1 MQKPAFRIDWEVLA
15 ALSQLKG
22 CQFCKTPINS
32 TAESWEKI
40 QSISKQKGGN
50 SMSDMKKIARNAGRL
65 SRRGFIAK
73 STALGVASA
82 VSAPF
87 VIRSARAQDKVIKI
101 GGAVPLSGP
110 VAYWGISTMQ
120 GWVDGA
126 AVINEAGGLDV
137 GGERH
142 MLEVITYD
150 TKGTVADSRAATT
163 RLVEQDQVKY
173 VFSQAAASTI
183 GMLAYVPFMM
193 EHYGKENLKTAAF
206 IGPDDQDGYDCHFSY
221 ERLMKYYGVD
231 LTGVEY
237 FNWEDTDFY
246 PIVTKTL
253 KNNPDFIVT
262 SPSPP
267 GITAS
272 IVKAAREMGY
282 EGPISSPAASETKT
296 ILEVAGEYANDVV
309 LPVTCVEPVTD
320 TQREIRDRF
329 LARFGDF
336 NALAGNYSWWIYA
349 WAKAVENAGTAEDT
363 KAVADALADVVLE
376 DSYVGRVT
384 WEGQNSFGIR
394 RQGVYDC
401 YTTLIENG
409 KARLAD
415 VRYPELPKEY

>member
-1 MQKPAFRIDWEVLA
+1 MTELEKLKRMFEEGLITRRTFLSTASALGLTAAISPAF
-15 ALSQLKG
+15 LSE
-22 CQFCKTPINS
+22 P
-32 TAESWEKI
+32 A
-40 QSISKQKGGN
+40 
-50 SMSDMKKIARNAGRL
+50 NA
-65 SRRGFIAK
+65 
-73 STALGVASA
+73 
-82 VSAPF
+82 
-87 VIRSARAQDKVIKI
+87 DEKVIKI

-126 AVINEAGGLDV
+126 AVINEKGGVDI
-137 GGERH
+137 GGEKH
-142 MLEVITYD
+142 KLEIITYD
-150 TKGTVADSRAATT
+150 TKGTVADARAATT
-163 RLVEQDQVKY
+163 RLVEQDGVKY

-183 GMLAYVPFMM
+183 GMLQITEPAEVISIVACWGYLKIYGKDYPYHFRAEMSDYEQGYAYIPFMQ
-193 EHYGKENLKTAAF
+193 EHYGKDKLQSAAF
-206 IGPDDQDGYDCHFSY
+206 IGPDDQDGIDCHHSY
-221 ERLMKYYGVD
+221 QRLMEYYGIKD
-231 LTGVEY
+231 LGVEY

-253 KNNPDFIVT
+253 KSNPDFIVT

-282 EGPISSPAASETKT
+282 KGPISSPAASETKT
-296 ILEVAGEYANDVV
+296 ILEVAGEYAHDVV

-320 TQREIRDRF
+320 TQKAIKARF
-329 LARFGDF
+329 IERFGDF
-336 NALAGNYSWWIYA
+336 NALAGNYSWWIYGLVA
-349 WAKAVENAGTAEDT
+349 ALEKAGTYEDT
-363 KAVADALADVVLE
+363 KAVADALAEVVLE
-376 DSYVGRVT
+376 DTYVGKVT

-415 VRYPELPKEY
+415 VRYPELPDSY

>member
-1 MQKPAFRIDWEVLA
+1 MLAKGKIDRRTFLARSA
-15 ALSQLKG
+15 ALGLA
-22 CQFCKTPINS
+22 P
-32 TAESWEKI
+32 
-40 QSISKQKGGN
+40 
-50 SMSDMKKIARNAGRL
+50 
-65 SRRGFIAK
+65 
-73 STALGVASA
+73 A

-87 VIRSARAQDKVIKI
+87 VNRIARAQDKVIKI

-126 AVINEAGGLDV
+126 AVINGKGGV
-137 GGERH
+137 NIGGVPH
-142 MLEVITYD
+142 QLEIINYD

-163 RLVEQDQVKY
+163 RLVEQDEVKY
-173 VFSQAAASTI
+173 VYSQAAASTI
-183 GMLAYVPFMM
+183 GMLQITEPAEVLSIVACWGYLKIFGKDYPYHFRAEMSDYEQGYAYVPFML

-221 ERLMKYYGVD
+221 ERLMKYYGVEM
-231 LTGVEY
+231 LGVEY

-246 PIVTKTL
+246 PIVTKSI
-253 KNNPDFIVT
+253 KNKPDFIVT

-272 IVKAAREMGY
+272 IVKAAREMDY
-282 EGPISSPAASETKT
+282 KGPISSPAASETKT
-296 ILEVAGEYANDVV
+296 ILEVAGEYATDVV

-320 TQREIRDRF
+320 TQTQIRDRF
-329 LARFGDF
+329 IKRFGDF
-336 NALAGNYSWWIYA
+336 NALAGNYSWWVYA
-349 WAKAVENAGTAEDT
+349 LAQAFEDAGTAEDT
-363 KAVADALADVVLE
+363 KAVADALANVVLE
-376 DSYVGRVT
+376 DTYVGKVT
-384 WEGQNSFGIR
+384 WEGEKSFGIK

-415 VRYPELPKEY
+415 VRYPELPADY